1 MKRAIFTGIVLA
13 LCALSAREAR
23 PQGAMARGEVV
34 DEQGKPLAGVKVEL
48 QYTGKE
54 AKTFTR
60 TTNQKGAYIQV
71 GLPSGPYTIRYS
83 KEGYVPAIYKTTIT
97 AGGLTE
103 IPTATLKA
111 AKAVA
116 GPEAQGLPPAENV
129 GKKIEETYARAME
142 ATGAGRLDESEAL
155 FKEVLAAAP
164 DLAVAHY
171 NLGYL
176 YTKKQD
182 WAAAEAEFRRVIELQ
197 PERSDT
203 YAALA
208 AVYDASG
215 RRAEGVKLLS
225 DTSSRFERDAAFQ
238 YTLGIACLNAGESAI
253 AEAALLRAR
262 DLDPSRVE
270 THYYLGTIAIGAGR
284 IPEATGYLETYVSL
298 SGQNP
303 QNLATAQKLLE
314 TLKKKPG
321 KR

>member
-23 PQGAMARGEVV
+23 PQGAMARGEVA
-34 DEQGKPLAGVKVEL
+34 DEQGRPLAGVKVEL

-54 AKTFTR
+54 AKTFVR
-60 TTNQKGAYIQV
+60 TTNEKGAYIQV
-71 GLPSGPYTIRYS
+71 GLPSGPYTIRFS
-83 KEGYVPAIYKTTIT
+83 KEGYVPGLHKTTIT

-129 GKKIEETYARAME
+129 GKKIEETYSRAVE
-142 ATGAGRLDESEAL
+142 AASAGRLDESEAL
-155 FKEVLAAAP
+155 FKEVLEVAP
-164 DLAVAHY
+164 DLAVARY

-176 YTKKQD
+176 YTKTQS
-182 WAAAEAEFRRVIELQ
+182 WTAAEAEFRRVIELQ

-208 AVYDASG
+208 AVYEASG
-215 RRAEGVKLLS
+215 RRDEAVKLLS
-225 DTSSRFERDAAFQ
+225 GASTRFERDAAFQ
-238 YTLGIACLNAGESAI
+238 FTLGIACLNAGESTI

-262 DLDPSRVE
+262 DLDPSKVE
-270 THYYLGTIAIGAGR
+270 THYYLGTLAIGAGR
-284 IPEATGYLETYVSL
+284 VQEAIGRLETYVSL

-303 QNLATAQKLLE
+303 QNLATARKLLE
-314 TLKKKPG
+314 TLKKPG
-321 KR
+321 GR